1 MLVEDATIQQANIE
15 ALEAITA
22 NGGIV
27 EAFPG
32 APATESCANDSDH
45 GKGVCYG
52 EDVEGLCLACMVAY
66 IEATITA
73 GELITVV
80 VRS

>member
-1 MLVEDATIQQANIE
+1 MSVASMTIQQANIE
-15 ALEAITA
+15 TLEAITT

-32 APATESCANDSDH
+32 SPATESCANDSDH

-52 EDVEGLCLACMVAY
+52 EDVEGLCLACMVDY
-66 IEATITA
+66 IGATILA